1 MTRGASVRLAGVVAL
16 LLVAAACSSGGAGD
30 GGNATTTSPPEQEVL
45 SFTAPRL
52 GGALADLSPMVQQ
65 VILRGFAA
73 LSSLVT
79 GTIVGAIGG
88 LIAWAVSRPS
98 RNRRERGEIS

>member
-1 MTRGASVRLAGVVAL
+1 MTRGASARLAGVVAL

-52 GGALADLSPMVQQ
+52 GG
-65 VILRGFAA
+65 
-73 LSSLVT
+73 
-79 GTIVGAIGG
+79 GTLDGEDYSGRDVAIWF
-88 LIAWAVSRPS
+88 WAPW
-98 RNRRERGEIS
+98 